1 MLPDPRPPLR
11 SALRR
16 LLEAFDLRLERLAV
30 NQVRGHD
37 PLRDLAWL
45 LRRRSHPVILD
56 VGANDG
62 GTVAKFLHR
71 FPGARILAFEP
82 YAPLYQHLRRRF
94 RNTTAV
100 QALNV
105 ALGAAP
111 GAARLHLYSGHR
123 MNSLLRLDADPANP
137 MASGFS
143 ERGSVT
149 VPVATVD
156 DVVRERNLPRVDI
169 LKIDTQ
175 GYDLEVLRGAAA
187 QLAARRVG
195 AVLLEL
201 NFVPMYERQASF
213 PELHALLSGHGYRL
227 VDFYNHQ
234 RAAGVTDWCDACYVA
249 PSP

>member
-1 MLPDPRPPLR
+1 MSADPRPFLR
-11 SALRR
+11 CALRR
-16 LLEAFDLRLERLAV
+16 VLDAIDLRLVRLATD
-30 NQVRGHD
+30 QVRGHD
-37 PLRDLAWL
+37 PYRDLAWL
-45 LRRRSHPVILD
+45 LRRRPHPVILD

-62 GTVAKFLHR
+62 ETVAAFLRR

-82 YAPLYQHLRRRF
+82 YAPLYQSLRRRF
-94 RNTTAV
+94 RETTTV
-100 QALNV
+100 ETLNV
-105 ALGAAP
+105 ALGSIA
-111 GAARLHLYSGHR
+111 GSARLHLYSGHR
-123 MNSLLRLDADPANP
+123 MNSLLRLDRDRANP
-137 MASGFS
+137 MAEGFE

-156 DVVRERNLPRVDI
+156 EVARERHLPRIDV

-175 GYDLEVLRGAAA
+175 GYDLEVLRGAAG

-195 AVLLEL
+195 AVLLEV

-234 RAAGVTDWCDACYVA
+234 RTAGITAWCDACYAA
-249 PSP
+249 PPP